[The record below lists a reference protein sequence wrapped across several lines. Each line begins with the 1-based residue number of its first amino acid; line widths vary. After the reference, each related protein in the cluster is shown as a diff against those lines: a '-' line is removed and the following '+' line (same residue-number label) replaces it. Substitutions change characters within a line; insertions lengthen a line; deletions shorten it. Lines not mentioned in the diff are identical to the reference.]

1 MVGHTR
7 RVAVGGRVPTAGRDG
22 MPVCGVAGWKPPKP
36 PGAGIWCYIPG
47 RSGSDGRRGNPE
59 EGPDSCGQDAG

>member
-1 MVGHTR
+1 M
-7 RVAVGGRVPTAGRDG
+7 PTAGRDG